1 MNRAKHKD
9 DFNKKK
15 IQQQKKQNQNIKII
29 DHWGEEKNPI
39 FFKMEGQDKT
49 KWHKMRN
56 REKNVSVFHLQNI
69 KKQFLIIKQI
79 MNSNQANQNRNIS
92 EVIELTEAK
101 VF

>member
-1 MNRAKHKD
+1 
-9 DFNKKK
+9 
-15 IQQQKKQNQNIKII
+15 
-29 DHWGEEKNPI
+29 
-39 FFKMEGQDKT
+39 
-49 KWHKMRN
+49 MRN